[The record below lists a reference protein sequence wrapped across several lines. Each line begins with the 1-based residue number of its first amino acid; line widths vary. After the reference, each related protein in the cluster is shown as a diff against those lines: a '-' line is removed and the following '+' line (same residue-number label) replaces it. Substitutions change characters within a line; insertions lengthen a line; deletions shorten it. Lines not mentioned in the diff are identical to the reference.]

1 MLNDL
6 RNGFTEGR
14 ALSPPIAFEQ
24 SVAALGRG
32 IDAFA
37 MDGGARGLGEEGVF
51 HLYALR
57 FALSRLAADMRALAN
72 ELAITPETA
81 GN

>member
-1 MLNDL
+1 MLNEL
-6 RNGFTEGR
+6 RQSFTEGL
-14 ALSPPIAFEQ
+14 AMSYPIAFEE

-37 MDGGARGLGEEGVF
+37 KEGGVRGLGEEGVF

-57 FALSRLAADMRALAN
+57 FALSRLAADMRSLVD
-72 ELAITPETA
+72 ELAITPERV
-81 GN
+81 GS